1 MIKELTLQEINK
13 QLQKKDLPID
23 AKKALEHKLKTIA
36 NDKTVKK

>member
-1 MIKELTLQEINK
+1 MNKKLTLHEINK

-23 AKKALEHKLKTIA
+23 AKRALEHKLNTIA

>member
-1 MIKELTLQEINK
+1 MSKRLTLQEINK

-23 AKKALEHKLKTIA
+23 AKKALEHKLNTIA